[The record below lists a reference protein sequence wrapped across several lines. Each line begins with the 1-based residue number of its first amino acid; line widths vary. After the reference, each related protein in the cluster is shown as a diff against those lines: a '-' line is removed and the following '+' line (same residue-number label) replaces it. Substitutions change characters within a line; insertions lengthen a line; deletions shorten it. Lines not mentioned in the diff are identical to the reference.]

1 MTRVGDSARSDDL
14 AETEQALRYA
24 RPSLRGRP
32 GDGDLVTIV
41 DGSILGSAAI
51 SAPEVMTKLVAPILE
66 RFTDMNANE
75 RQMLFDTF
83 RVWQQRGSVRE
94 AANLLFCHPNTVRY
108 RLHRTEQRT
117 GRSLS
122 QPRDVAEQRLVRE
135 VDRRLI

>member
-1 MTRVGDSARSDDL
+1 MRAGVASRS
-14 AETEQALRYA
+14 
-24 RPSLRGRP
+24 PP

-75 RQMLFDTF
+75 LQMLFDTF

-94 AANLLFCHPNTVRY
+94 AANLRFCHPNTVRY
-108 RLHRTEQRT
+108 RLHRIEQRT
-117 GRSLS
+117 GQSLS
-122 QPRDVAEQRLVRE
+122 QPRVVAEQRLVRE
-135 VDRRLI
+135 VDRRLT